1 VADVPKAADV
11 VDTLISP
18 AGDRHVTVL
27 ETAAASG
34 GSGGSVLYTLPSECE
49 VCFVLQGEIE
59 LHVEDETF
67 TLAEGE

>member
-1 VADVPKAADV
+1 VADLPKAADV

-18 AGDRHVTVL
+18 AGDRHV
-27 ETAAASG
+27 TAAASG

-59 LHVEDETF
+59 LQVEDETF